1 MSAQKALLPDLQ
13 DIVLPDPVSWAPQTV
28 GWWILLGILVLLGA
42 WWARGVLRRR
52 RANLYRKQALA
63 RLQEIED
70 ALAIP
75 ASRSRAL
82 TALPVLVK
90 QTFLACRRRAEVA
103 ALSGEPWLRLLD
115 ESYGG
120 DGFTRGPGRLLP
132 ELAYSAPAATATLR
146 SEDLEALVHLVRQ
159 WIRGHRVRV

>member
-1 MSAQKALLPDLQ
+1 MSEQAPPLDLQ
-13 DIVLPDPVSWAPQTV
+13 DIVLPDPVSWAPQTA
-28 GWWILLGILVLLGA
+28 GWWVLLGILVLLVA

-52 RANLYRKQALA
+52 RVNLYRRQALA
-63 RLQEIED
+63 RLQEIES

-90 QTFLACRRRAEVA
+90 QTLLACRRRAEVA
-103 ALSGEPWLRLLD
+103 ALSGEPWLQLLD

-120 DGFTRGPGRLLP
+120 SGFTRGPGQLLP
-132 ELAYSAPAATATLR
+132 KLAYSTPAETEGVRA
-146 SEDLEALVHLVRQ
+146 EDLQALVGLVRR